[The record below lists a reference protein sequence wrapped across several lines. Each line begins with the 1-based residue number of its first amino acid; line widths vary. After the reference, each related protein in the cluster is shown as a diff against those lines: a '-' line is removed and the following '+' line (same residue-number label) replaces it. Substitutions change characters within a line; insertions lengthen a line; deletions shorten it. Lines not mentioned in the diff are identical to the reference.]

1 MAMGRGSRN
10 AALLLSILLI
20 ACSPLNSL
28 ATTHVVGDSQG
39 WGFSLSYANW
49 ANGKSF
55 APGDTLEFNYQA
67 GLHNVVPVN
76 AAGYRSCKASGSAS
90 KAATTGDDKFTL
102 KKGANYFIC
111 SIPGHCEAGMKIQV
125 IAN

>member
-1 MAMGRGSRN
+1 
-10 AALLLSILLI
+10 
-20 ACSPLNSL
+20 
-28 ATTHVVGDSQG
+28 
-39 WGFSLSYANW
+39 
-49 ANGKSF
+49 
-55 APGDTLEFNYQA
+55 A
-67 GLHNVVPVN
+67 GLHNVVSVN

-90 KAATTGDDKFTL
+90 KAATTGNDKVTL